1 MSQYRL
7 QSQVNLPD
15 NPKFNKSY
23 KSDLWQEIEKIQHKI
38 KLKKPSIKIRIIR
51 KNKNQARER
60 ERERERGKERE
71 REYSQFLCGKNI
83 DWME

>member
-60 ERERERGKERE
+60 ERERER
-71 REYSQFLCGKNI
+71 EYSQFLCEKNI

>member
-60 ERERERGKERE
+60 ERERERVLTIFVWKKYRLNG
-71 REYSQFLCGKNI
+71 I
-83 DWME
+83 DDIKFI